1 MLFSFEVGELERLRT
16 VDTGVILRARLFL
29 GLPNLLYALELELEL
44 DVDGLPE
51 LLPEYV
57 PSKLN
62 STWMI

>member
-1 MLFSFEVGELERLRT
+1 MLFSFEVGELERLRN
-16 VDTGVILRARLFL
+16 VDTGVTLRARLFL
-29 GLPNLLYALELELEL
+29 GLPNILYALELEL
-44 DVDGLPE
+44 DVDGLLE